1 MLFANRKVVKTP
13 ESVVWINRANDKSDI
28 LLSLPVFAN
37 INDNTKLD
45 DRKSE
50 RGQTGVVMMVE
61 AGSAAVRTRRGHF
74 QVLQ

>member
-37 INDNTKLD
+37 INDNTN

-50 RGQTGVVMMVE
+50 RGQSGVVMMVE